1 MPFDKLRA
9 NGTRARAI
17 ILRAMT
23 SALPGPAQRRLLVEG
38 WRFLPHSY
46 ALVAQAHCLCIAR
59 HAEVDLRFVDLPF
72 YSETWKPAR
81 GILSADKERVLS
93 DLRVPE
99 PSFSPEATF
108 TLRPERPDFSAPH
121 SGRKF
126 AFGTAEYR
134 VLTEDNRGGWRSA
147 AEVGDAVDVVTPSR
161 WTALAFER
169 FGFAPKR
176 IHVVPHGIDPL
187 VFRPDEASRR
197 ATREALGVGDAFVYL
212 SVGAM
217 TWNKGL
223 DVMLAAFARVVER
236 EPDVRLLL
244 KGTDALYPSR
254 ELVREVLGDL
264 SAAAREAVVSRLIY
278 EGRTFSAQALASLL
292 RAADCYVSPYR
303 AEGFNMPV
311 LEAMACG
318 LPVLCTAGGP
328 TDDFTDPAFVQRI
341 RSVPT
346 ARRLGEKETGDAL
359 EPDLGHLVELMLG
372 AVRQHEAMR
381 EAGVRAAAH
390 AATYF
395 TWEAVTDRLL
405 ERLLP

>member
-1 MPFDKLRA
+1 
-9 NGTRARAI
+9 
-17 ILRAMT
+17 MT
-23 SALPGPAQRRLLVEG
+23 SAVSGTVHRRLLVEG

-59 HAEVDLRFVDLPF
+59 HADVDLRFVDLPF
-72 YSETWKPAR
+72 YSKTWKPAR
-81 GILSADKERVLS
+81 GIFEPGEEQVLS
-93 DLRVPE
+93 DLRAPE

-108 TLRPERPDFSAPH
+108 TLRPERPDFRAPR

-134 VLTEDNRGGWRSA
+134 VLAEHNRSGLRSA
-147 AEVGDAVDVVTPSR
+147 AEVAGTVDVVTPSH

-169 FGFAPKR
+169 FGFTPER
-176 IHVVPHGIDPL
+176 IHVVPHGVDPL

-197 ATREALGVGDAFVYL
+197 ATREALGVRDAFVYL

-223 DVMLAAFARVVER
+223 DVLLAAFARVIES
-236 EPDVRLLL
+236 EPDIRLVL

-254 ELVREVLGDL
+254 ELVGEVLGDL
-264 SAAAREAVVSRLIY
+264 PAGAREAVMARLIY
-278 EGRTFSAQALASLL
+278 EGRTFSAKALAGLL

-318 LPVLCTAGGP
+318 VPVLCTAGGAC
-328 TDDFTDPAFVQRI
+328 DDFTDPAFARRI
-341 RSVPT
+341 RSVPMPG
-346 ARRLGEKETGDAL
+346 RLSEKETGDAL
-359 EPDLGHLVELMLG
+359 EPDLEHLVELMLG
-372 AVRQHEAMR
+372 AVRQREAMR
-381 EAGVRAAAH
+381 RAGVHAAAH
-390 AATYF
+390 AATHF
-395 TWEAVTDRLL
+395 TWEAVTDKLL
-405 ERLLP
+405 ERFLPR

>member
-1 MPFDKLRA
+1 MTLTVP
-9 NGTRARAI
+9 GT
-17 ILRAMT
+17 
-23 SALPGPAQRRLLVEG
+23 GQRRLLVEG

-59 HAEVDLRFVDLPF
+59 HADVDLRFVDLPF

-81 GILSADKERVLS
+81 GIFSADEERVLS
-93 DLRVPE
+93 ALRAPE
-99 PSFSPEATF
+99 ASFSPEATF
-108 TLRPERPDFSAPH
+108 TLRPERPDFSAPRA
-121 SGRKF
+121 GRKF

-134 VLTEDNRGGWRSA
+134 VLSEDNRAGLRSA
-147 AEVGDAVDVVTPSR
+147 AEVAGAVDVVTPSR

-169 FGFAPKR
+169 FGFAPER
-176 IHVVPHGIDPL
+176 VHVVPHGIDPL
-187 VFRPDEASRR
+187 LFQPDEASRHR
-197 ATREALGVGDAFVYL
+197 TREALGVHDAFVYL

-223 DVMLAAFARVVER
+223 DVLLAAFAHVVES
-236 EPDVRLLL
+236 EPDVRLVL

-264 SAAAREAVVSRLIY
+264 SAGVREAVIARLIY
-278 EGRTFSAQALASLL
+278 EGRTFSAPAMAGLL

-318 LPVLCTAGGP
+318 VPVLCTAGGP
-328 TDDFTDPAFVQRI
+328 TDDFTDPGFAQPI

-346 ARRLGEKETGDAL
+346 PRRLSERETGDAL

-372 AVRQHEAMR
+372 AVRQREAMR
-381 EAGVRAAAH
+381 EAGVRGAAH
-390 AATYF
+390 AARHF
-395 TWEAVTDRLL
+395 TWEAVTEKLL
-405 ERLLP
+405 ARLLPP